1 MERYCGENV
10 DAKIV
15 LREWEYLKNRYEMRQ
30 GQAVCITVGT
40 GQKEKWSVLRCKEV
54 YAQGAKQADMLEA
67 NSCEVDL
74 TEAFLLGESGVSAA
88 FEGILGALYEQRFA
102 LEGKLEKEIRWYW
115 SVSLENV
122 PYKEEELDHMVRNAY
137 ELGKDIMW
145 ARNMVNMPGNHL
157 IPEQFAK
164 QIVSFV
170 KDVPVETQVYNREE
184 LEKMGLHALLSV
196 GDSSANAPYMA
207 VLRYT
212 GNPDADER
220 LGYIGKGVTCDTG
233 GYCVKS
239 AASMKGIKGDMA
251 GAAAVT
257 ASIRA
262 LANNR
267 VPVNVTAVIPICE
280 NRISRESTLVGD
292 VIRGLSGKTIEVL
305 NTDAEGRL
313 ILSDAIT
320 WAIQKEGATKLVDIA
335 TLTGAVVQMLG
346 FVMAGVMASDDAW
359 WKRLQ
364 EAAVSS
370 GEKYWRMPMEEEY
383 EKLIESDY
391 ADMQNTSRDGCASVA
406 AGLFLHRFTE
416 GLPWLHLDIA
426 GTASVPS
433 PIWAFQSA
441 GATGAGTSTLYYL
454 AKQEENQKNEKNVS
468 KDNCE
473 MGE

>member
-15 LREWEYLKNRYEMRQ
+15 LGEWEYLKNRYEMRE
-30 GQAVCITVGT
+30 GQATYITVGR
-40 GQKEKWSVLRCKEV
+40 GQKNLWSALRCKEV
-54 YAQGAKQADMLEA
+54 YAQGAKLANMLEVD
-67 NSCEVDL
+67 SCEVDL
-74 TEAFLLGESGVSAA
+74 TEAFLLGESGVFAA
-88 FEGILGALYEQRFA
+88 FEGILGALYEQKFA
-102 LEGKLEKEIRWYW
+102 LEGKIEKEIRWYW
-115 SVSLENV
+115 SVSLEKV
-122 PYKEEELDHMVRNAY
+122 LYKEKELERMVQNAY

-157 IPEQFAK
+157 IPEEFAK

-170 KDVPVETQVYNREE
+170 KDVPVETEVYNREE
-184 LEKMGLHALLSV
+184 LKKMGLHALLSV
-196 GDSSANAPYMA
+196 GDSSANAPYMV

-212 GNPDADER
+212 GNPNLSER
-220 LGYIGKGVTCDTG
+220 LGYVGKGVTCDTG

-239 AASMKGIKGDMA
+239 SASMKGIKGDMA

-257 ASIRA
+257 ASVRA
-262 LANNR
+262 LANNQ

-280 NRISRESTLVGD
+280 NRISRESTLPGD

-320 WAIQKEGATKLVDIA
+320 WAIRKEGATKLVDIA

-359 WKRLQ
+359 WGCLQ
-364 EAAVSS
+364 KAAISS

-391 ADMQNTSRDGCASVA
+391 ADVQNTSRDGCASVA

-433 PIWAFQSA
+433 PIWAFQSI
-441 GATGAGTSTLYYL
+441 GATGAGTSTLYHL
-454 AKQEENQKNEKNVS
+454 AKQEADK
-468 KDNCE
+468 
-473 MGE
+473 